1 MLRIPSPLPSDL
13 EEIVHK
19 TIGCCIEVHRVLG
32 SGLLESPYSKAA
44 AIELTANGIPFEREK
59 EYLVTYRGQPLCHHR
74 VDFVV
79 DRRLLLEMKAVE
91 RLSLVHRAQV
101 LSYLRLT
108 KLPVALLINFNEV
121 VLQNGIKR
129 IIL

>member
-1 MLRIPSPLPSDL
+1 MQPR
-13 EEIVHK
+13 
-19 TIGCCIEVHRVLG
+19 IEVHRVLG
-32 SGLLESPYSKAA
+32 TGYLESPYSKAT
-44 AIELTANGIPFEREK
+44 AIELTANGIRFEREK

-79 DRRLLLEMKAVE
+79 DGRLLLELKAVD
-91 RLSLVHRAQV
+91 RLTAVHRAQV
-101 LSYLRLT
+101 LSYLRMS
-108 KLPVALLINFNEV
+108 KLPVGLLINFNEV